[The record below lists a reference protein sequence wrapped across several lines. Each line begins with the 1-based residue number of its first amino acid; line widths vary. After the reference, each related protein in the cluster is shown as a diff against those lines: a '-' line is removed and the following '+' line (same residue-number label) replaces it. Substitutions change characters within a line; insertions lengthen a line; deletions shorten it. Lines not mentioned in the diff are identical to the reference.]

1 MKTNN
6 IMANEDLLSK
16 LIADSKRLI
25 DTTKAEIVA
34 IQKRI
39 KGDNAVIAKYRE
51 NLKKFREGLDALEI
65 CSITKK
71 D

>member
-6 IMANEDLLSK
+6 ITANEDLLSK

-25 DTTKAEIVA
+25 DATKAEIVA
-34 IQKRI
+34 VQKRI
-39 KGDNAVIAKYRE
+39 KGDNAVIAKCRK
-51 NLKKFREGLDALEI
+51 NIKKFREGLDALGVYD
-65 CSITKK
+65 ITKK